1 MTVTMDAQVWAEEQF
16 GQCDLKDKRRTQRLV
31 YIVSVAERI
40 LRQFDGIGVDKKG
53 RILILMVVA

>member
-31 YIVSVAERI
+31 YIVSVAEGRFV
-40 LRQFDGIGVDKKG
+40 RGDCGVNA
-53 RILILMVVA
+53 VT